1 MMTESLTKSAGQAV
15 GDNPNVKKP
24 NGMTEFTE
32 PERNAMRAYLQRA
45 EVRLSAM
52 DRVATAFISG
62 AGLLVLFP
70 IFFSQAIPGLAGTFT
85 LSSGSLAQ
93 TILLFIPFS
102 FSIGLPLYALYCL
115 LRDLTLFYFVGHSP
129 GFPADLINPRFVF
142 SGIAF
147 SPDESPK
154 VRKAVTLHEYSS
166 DLIQFVLPFG
176 EAQAEYCDKVL
187 ARTRE
192 QIIPAERMT
201 EALELQGI
209 IQWQPGSNHLHV
221 KTDPPEMRNSSDVLR
236 FNAALGL
243 AGFKERDLVAE
254 VAKSEASLVRHAIG
268 LRRLVLRYFKAL
280 LMFIVTALVTFLLIG
295 LVKDFQ
301 HWSHLVLAV
310 GYLVWAVATPLAVR
324 LPVRRWIYE
333 TSDPRS
339 QNVVGHDTQLVAF
352 ENIVLVACAVAGVS
366 AALGLA
372 VILLGY

>member
-1 MMTESLTKSAGQAV
+1 MTG
-15 GDNPNVKKP
+15 
-24 NGMTEFTE
+24 FTE
-32 PERNAMRAYLQRA
+32 QERNAMRAYLQRA

-70 IFFSQAIPGLAGTFT
+70 IFFSQAIAGLVGTFA
-85 LSSGSLAQ
+85 LSRGSLAQ
-93 TILLFIPFS
+93 MVLLFIPF
-102 FSIGLPLYALYCL
+102 FLSIGLPLYALYCL

-129 GFPADLINPRFVF
+129 GFPTELFNPRFVF
-142 SGIAF
+142 SGVAF

-154 VRKAVTLHEYSS
+154 VRKEVTLYEYGS
-166 DLIQFVLPFG
+166 DLIDFVLPFG
-176 EAQAEYCDKVL
+176 EAQAEYCDKVI
-187 ARTRE
+187 ASTRE

-209 IQWQPGSNHLHV
+209 IERQPGSNQLLV
-221 KTDPPEMRNSSDVLR
+221 KTDPPVRKNPGDVLR

-243 AGFKERDLVAE
+243 AGVKDRDLVAE
-254 VAKSEASLVRHAIG
+254 VAKSEASLVRHSIG
-268 LRRLVLRYFKAL
+268 LRRLVLRYVKAL
-280 LMFIVTALVTFLLIG
+280 LMFIVTALVTFLLTG

-301 HWSHLVLAV
+301 HWSHLVMAV
-310 GYLVWAVATPLAVR
+310 GYLVWAVVTPLAVR

-333 TSDPRS
+333 KSDSRS
-339 QNVVGHDTQLVAF
+339 ENVVRHDSQLVAF

-372 VILLGY
+372 VILLGH

>member
-1 MMTESLTKSAGQAV
+1 
-15 GDNPNVKKP
+15 
-24 NGMTEFTE
+24 MTEFTE

-70 IFFSQAIPGLAGTFT
+70 IFFSQAIPGLVGTFT

-129 GFPADLINPRFVF
+129 GFPTDLFNPRFVF
-142 SGIAF
+142 SGVAF

-154 VRKAVTLHEYSS
+154 ARKEVTLREYSS
-166 DLIQFVLPFG
+166 DMIQFVLPFG
-176 EAQAEYCDKVL
+176 EPQAKYCDEVIGS
-187 ARTRE
+187 TRE

-201 EALELQGI
+201 EVLELQGI
-209 IQWQPGSNHLHV
+209 IQPQPGSNDLLV
-221 KTDPPEMRNSSDVLR
+221 KTDPPEKQNPSDVLR

-254 VAKSEASLVRHAIG
+254 VAKSEASLVRHSIG
-268 LRRLVLRYFKAL
+268 LRRLLLRYVKAL
-280 LMFIVTALVTFLLIG
+280 LMFIITALVTFLLIG
-295 LVKDFQ
+295 LVKEFQ
-301 HWSHLVLAV
+301 HWSHLLMAV
-310 GYLVWAVATPLAVR
+310 GYLVWAVVTPLAVR

-339 QNVVGHDTQLVAF
+339 RNVVGHDSQLVAF
-352 ENIVLVACAVAGVS
+352 ENVVLVACAVAGVS
-366 AALGLA
+366 AALGLT
-372 VILLGY
+372 VILLGH